1 MGEGGV
7 QRGTR
12 AANMRAVV
20 AACLVLSPRA
30 VAADKPTLAAAKAAA
45 HESATACEH
54 HTADGLR
61 HHIALTAAGL
71 PVDEVS
77 GWITSHICWS

>member
-77 GWITSHICWS
+77 GWIGP

>member
-1 MGEGGV
+1 
-7 QRGTR
+7 
-12 AANMRAVV
+12 MRAVV
-20 AACLVLSPRA
+20 AACLVLWPRTA
-30 VAADKPTLAAAKAAA
+30 AADKPTLAAAKAAA

-77 GWITSHICWS
+77 GWIEHRTSVGREGPSIAEP